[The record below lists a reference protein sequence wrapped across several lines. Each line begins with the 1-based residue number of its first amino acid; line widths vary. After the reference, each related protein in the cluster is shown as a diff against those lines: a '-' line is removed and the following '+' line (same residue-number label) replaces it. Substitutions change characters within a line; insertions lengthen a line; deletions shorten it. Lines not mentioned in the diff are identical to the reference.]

1 MQGRTGRKADRVD
14 VIATSLA
21 PVHEDLPGEGPLTEP
36 ESRPSDSFKA
46 VRDWIVVLVVA
57 LLVALGIRTFA
68 LQQFYI
74 SGPSMETTLFQ
85 PNRVL
90 VNKMSY
96 RIGDIGRGDV
106 VVFDRVTSNGQSVQ
120 HDDLIKRVIGLP
132 GETVT
137 IKACKV
143 YVNGKLLEEKYL
155 PKRDTDQSDL
165 VARCRQPE
173 MSAVTVPKG
182 QIFVLGDNR
191 PQSMDS
197 RVFGPVDKKSVVGRA
212 FVVIWPISRWRWL

>member
-1 MQGRTGRKADRVD
+1 MTGS
-14 VIATSLA
+14 SLA
-21 PVHEDLPGEGPLTEP
+21 RVPHELPGEAEVDGR
-36 ESRPSDSFKA
+36 SRAYDSFRA
-46 VRDWIVVLVVA
+46 VRDWVVVLVVA
-57 LLVALGIRTFA
+57 LLVAMGIRTFV

-90 VNKMSY
+90 VNKLSY
-96 RIGDIGRGDV
+96 RFGDIDRGDV

-132 GETVT
+132 GESVT
-137 IKACKV
+137 IKGCV
-143 YVNGKLLEEKYL
+143 VFIDGKQLDEAYL
-155 PKRDTDQSDL
+155 PDRDTQQTDL
-165 VARCRQPE
+165 VARCRQPD
-173 MSAVTVPKG
+173 MAAVLVPDD
-182 QIFVLGDNR
+182 QVFVLGDNR

-197 RVFGPVDKKSVVGRA
+197 RVFGPVDKKSIVGRA

>member
-1 MQGRTGRKADRVD
+1 MTSG
-14 VIATSLA
+14 SLA
-21 PVHEDLPGEGPLTEP
+21 RVPNELPGEADLDA
-36 ESRPSDSFKA
+36 SRSRASDSFRA
-46 VRDWIVVLVVA
+46 VRDWVVVLVVA
-57 LLVALGIRTFA
+57 LLVALGIRTFV

-90 VNKMSY
+90 VNKLSY
-96 RIGDIGRGDV
+96 RFGDIDRGDV
-106 VVFDRVTSNGQSVQ
+106 VVFDRVTSNGRDIQ

-137 IKACKV
+137 IKACLV
-143 YVNGKLLEEKYL
+143 YVDGKQLDEPYL
-155 PKRDTDQSDL
+155 PSRDSEQTDL

-173 MSAVTVPKG
+173 MAAVAVPEG
-182 QIFVLGDNR
+182 QVFVLGDNR

-197 RVFGPVDKKSVVGRA
+197 RVFGPVDKKSIVGRA